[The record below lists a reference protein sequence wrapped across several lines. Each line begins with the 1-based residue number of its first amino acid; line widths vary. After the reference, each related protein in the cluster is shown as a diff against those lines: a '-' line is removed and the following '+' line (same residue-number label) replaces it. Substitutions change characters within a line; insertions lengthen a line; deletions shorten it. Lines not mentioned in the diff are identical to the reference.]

1 MEPQRHGWRSKVRS
15 RAPARYACLSRHLHL
30 LGLHSLTYYANL
42 GLVPLLNG
50 LYMESEMKIA
60 VLIDAENISSKYAS
74 IILQEAS
81 SLGNLIYK
89 RIYGNWTTT
98 ALNSWKKELLD
109 NAIQPIQQYSNTV
122 GKNSSDSALIID
134 AMDLLYQK
142 HLDAFCI
149 VSSDSDFTRLASRL
163 RESEMFVLGMGEQ
176 KTPRAFIS
184 ACNKFVYLDL
194 LHKANADAAN
204 GKKAKGRSK
213 KKPADQSNST
223 KALSADT
230 TATKANSKRAVP
242 THASEE
248 KLHQRPAHIEQKHN
262 AKQEHDA
269 HEPEAA
275 DDDFNGLDIITVENA
290 LREIAEEFSGDDG
303 WILSSSLGARLARRL
318 PDFDTRNF
326 GFKKFVPFIESLG
339 FFESKSVKESEN
351 SGVKTIY
358 FRLIEE

>member
-1 MEPQRHGWRSKVRS
+1 MDKE
-15 RAPARYACLSRHLHL
+15 L
-30 LGLHSLTYYANL
+30 
-42 GLVPLLNG
+42 
-50 LYMESEMKIA
+50 KIA
-60 VLIDAENISSKYAS
+60 VLIDAENVSSKYVN

-89 RIYGNWTTT
+89 RIYGNWTTSL
-98 ALNSWKKELLD
+98 LNSWKKELLD
-109 NAIQPIQQYSNTV
+109 NAIQPIQQYSNTT

-142 HLDAFCI
+142 NLDAFCI

-163 RESEMFVLGMGEQ
+163 RESEMYVMGMGEQ

-194 LHKANADAAN
+194 IYKANKEAAN
-204 GKKAKGRSK
+204 KAKKKSSSK
-213 KKPADQSNST
+213 KKPATSHALAKTEAGST
-223 KALSADT
+223 ELAKSTRKPEAP
-230 TATKANSKRAVP
+230 K
-242 THASEE
+242 SE
-248 KLHQRPAHIEQKHN
+248 KKQRPAQHEDAAGNDRATEKATRQSAGEHEQH
-262 AKQEHDA
+262 
-269 HEPEAA
+269 PEAQN
-275 DDDFNGLDIITVENA
+275 DELGNGSDIIAVENA

-303 WILSSSLGARLARRL
+303 WIHSSSLGARLARRL

-339 FFESKSVKESEN
+339 YFESKSVKESET

>member
-1 MEPQRHGWRSKVRS
+1 MQ
-15 RAPARYACLSRHLHL
+15 
-30 LGLHSLTYYANL
+30 
-42 GLVPLLNG
+42 NG
-50 LYMESEMKIA
+50 QKAGDMKIA

-81 SLGNLIYK
+81 SMGNLIYK
-89 RIYGNWTTT
+89 RIYGNWTTST
-98 ALNSWKKELLD
+98 LNSWKKELLD
-109 NAIQPIQQYSNTV
+109 NAIQPIQQYSNTG

-142 HLDAFCI
+142 RLDAFCI

-194 LHKANADAAN
+194 LHKA
-204 GKKAKGRSK
+204 
-213 KKPADQSNST
+213 ST
-223 KALSADT
+223 ES
-230 TATKANSKRAVP
+230 ANSKKTKNRRKKQTDQSQTALAKTSEQTALAKSEP
-242 THASEE
+242 APKRNNQHSGAEKPHSQTHA
-248 KLHQRPAHIEQKHN
+248 EQKHPN
-262 AKQEHDA
+262 K
-269 HEPEAA
+269 PERETTSESTLP
-275 DDDFNGLDIITVENA
+275 DEDLNGLDIITVETA

-326 GFKKFVPFIESLG
+326 GFKKFVPFIESLS